1 LSQKVIVKTAAPDW
15 RLSPRRKNKPE
26 KSMPARSEQQ
36 ITQLLPYDFPGRD
49 RLTARECEVLAQV
62 TAGASSKETGRAL
75 GISPRTVEVHRARI
89 MRKLGVRN
97 AAGLVRTVLAPPSSQ
112 ELVA

>member
-1 LSQKVIVKTAAPDW
+1 
-15 RLSPRRKNKPE
+15 
-26 KSMPARSEQQ
+26 MPAPSEHE
-36 ITQLLPYDFPGRD
+36 ITHLLPYDFPGRD

-62 TAGASSKETGRAL
+62 TSGASSKETGRLL

-97 AAGLVRTVLAPPSSQ
+97 AAGLVRTVLAPRITKD
-112 ELVA
+112 LVA